1 MIKTRALAVFILIG
15 AIAIGFFNYYSQFRP
30 ASAVGRFPFKLG
42 LDLAGGSHLVYQA
55 DLSQIPASED
65 SDSMTA
71 LQNVIENRVNAF
83 GVSEPLVEVQ
93 GGNQLIVE
101 LPGVTDVNQ
110 AIANIGQ
117 TPVLDFR
124 LLASTTQAKISAST
138 TMTSDQKNAAIE
150 AAFQPVGL
158 TGRMLKNAAIGYN
171 SLNQP
176 TVLLNFNAEGTALFA
191 STTKNNI
198 GNILGIFLD
207 GTPISLPVVDA
218 EIPDGTAQI
227 SGGFT
232 TAQAQDL
239 VRNLNYGALPV
250 PITLLSTQTIGASL
264 GESAVRG
271 GIEAA
276 IIALILVSIFLVVWY
291 RLPGLISVIA
301 LICYVLIVLAMFKI
315 GVSSTLIF
323 LIIVFL
329 MLAITVHWS
338 FGIGIIVSYVVLAFI
353 PGGITP
359 VVLTAEGIAG
369 FIITIGMAVD
379 ANILIFERMKEEL
392 QKGLPVREAMHQGF
406 TRAWLSI
413 RDSNTSSII
422 TGAILYIFGS
432 SSIITGFAL
441 VFIVGVTVSMFTA
454 ITVSRMLLYAVA
466 PKQGGK
472 FAKFLFSNG
481 FHSGKSQN
489 NIIKK

>member
-1 MIKTRALAVFILIG
+1 
-15 AIAIGFFNYYSQFRP
+15 
-30 ASAVGRFPFKLG
+30 
-42 LDLAGGSHLVYQA
+42 
-55 DLSQIPASED
+55 
-65 SDSMTA
+65 
-71 LQNVIENRVNAF
+71 
-83 GVSEPLVEVQ
+83 
-93 GGNQLIVE
+93 
-101 LPGVTDVNQ
+101 
-110 AIANIGQ
+110 
-117 TPVLDFR
+117 
-124 LLASTTQAKISAST
+124 
-138 TMTSDQKNAAIE
+138 
-150 AAFQPVGL
+150 
-158 TGRMLKNAAIGYN
+158 
-171 SLNQP
+171 
-176 TVLLNFNAEGTALFA
+176 
-191 STTKNNI
+191 
-198 GNILGIFLD
+198 
-207 GTPISLPVVDA
+207 
-218 EIPDGTAQI
+218 
-227 SGGFT
+227 
-232 TAQAQDL
+232 
-239 VRNLNYGALPV
+239 
-250 PITLLSTQTIGASL
+250 
-264 GESAVRG
+264 
-271 GIEAA
+271 
-276 IIALILVSIFLVVWY
+276 
-291 RLPGLISVIA
+291 
-301 LICYVLIVLAMFKI
+301 
-315 GVSSTLIF
+315 
-323 LIIVFL
+323 
-329 MLAITVHWS
+329 
-338 FGIGIIVSYVVLAFI
+338 VLAFI